1 MALLHLPTG
10 DDAVH
15 VSGAYVSANFFD
27 VLGVSMARGRG
38 FLPEDEHIESP
49 NTVAVISHRLWQT
62 QFDGTLDIIG
72 RTVRL
77 NGRPFTI
84 VGVAPADF
92 NGYTIDDQRLWVPIT
107 TYPDGDDLRRVA
119 LRGRQWLMGIGRLK
133 PGVTIEQA
141 RADMARIGRDL
152 EREFPDHNRRNG
164 VGVERA
170 PARCPSSADPS

>member
-84 VGVAPADF
+84 VGVAPLISMDTRLTISVCGSRSPRTRMATTSAVLRCAGA
-92 NGYTIDDQRLWVPIT
+92 NG
-107 TYPDGDDLRRVA
+107 
-119 LRGRQWLMGIGRLK
+119 
-133 PGVTIEQA
+133 
-141 RADMARIGRDL
+141 
-152 EREFPDHNRRNG
+152 
-164 VGVERA
+164 
-170 PARCPSSADPS
+170 